1 MAEVFNLLT
10 TQSAHPEVSKML
22 IAPSTM
28 LNSILKK
35 IDREIHHARQGH
47 TARIVAK
54 MNSLQDPKVI
64 RALYCASQN
73 GVQID
78 LIVRGICCLRA
89 GVPGISDNIR
99 VRSII
104 GRFLEH
110 SRIYYFENDG
120 DPDVYIG
127 SADWMPRNLRRRVE
141 TLCPIEDPDLI
152 ARIKSELLS
161 ACFAD
166 NIKSRELL
174 PDGTDRHIAPAQNE
188 PAFCMHDMLM
198 NLSLGEPVDIP
209 DFFAQTPPS
218 IESTAAT

>member
-1 MAEVFNLLT
+1 
-10 TQSAHPEVSKML
+10 
-22 IAPSTM
+22 
-28 LNSILKK
+28 
-35 IDREIHHARQGH
+35 
-47 TARIVAK
+47 

-64 RALYCASQN
+64 RALYRASQN

-78 LIVRGICCLRA
+78 LIVRGLCCLRA
-89 GVPGISDNIR
+89 GVPDISDNIR

-110 SRIYYFENDG
+110 SRVYYFENNG

-152 ARIKSELLS
+152 DRIKSELLS
-161 ACFAD
+161 TCFAD
-166 NIKSRELL
+166 NVKSRELL
-174 PDGTDRHIAPAQNE
+174 PDGTHRHIAPAPNE

-209 DFFAQTPPS
+209 DFFQTPSS